1 MIYRTAGKF
10 FKNIFPFERH
20 TILLISEH
28 LQWTGLEV
36 RKLKMKRQT
45 KSRIRALAV
54 SGLFVLML
62 PLITAAAASGIPSA
76 ESAFFLAASASAMLS
91 VGNIFPA
98 SEKIPSADIGNSS
111 AGIPDKSYEEKDP
124 RLDSALFTIDDSNML
139 SFGSPEIPNSYNE
152 ERIVPDENNDAG
164 PKPYPENLENHD
176 GNITLMHYGHF
187 TGDNYID
194 LDIAGQVRN
203 LTDVSNDRLISE
215 SRLMPDFAPDFTVE
229 MNGEPQVL
237 IMHTHATESYE
248 PYERDFYDSSFNSRT
263 TDKHMNM
270 AAVGDAIA
278 EQLEAAGIGV
288 IHDTTMHDYPSYN
301 GSYDR
306 SRETVQAILEEFPS
320 IKIVLDVHRDAIERA
335 DGERIAPVAEINGR
349 NAAQIM
355 IISGCDDGTMG
366 MPDCMKNFRF
376 ACMLQQQLESDH
388 EGLTRPILFDYRKYN
403 QDLTTGSILIEVG
416 GHANSIDQAVYSGEL
431 IGRSLAECL
440 T

>member
-1 MIYRTAGKF
+1 MT
-10 FKNIFPFERH
+10 
-20 TILLISEH
+20 
-28 LQWTGLEV
+28 
-36 RKLKMKRQT
+36 RQA
-45 KSRIRALAV
+45 KSRLRALAV
-54 SGLFVLML
+54 SAAFVLML
-62 PLITAAAASGIPSA
+62 PIMAAAAASGIPSA
-76 ESAFFLAASASAMLS
+76 GSAFFLAASASAMLS
-91 VGNIFPA
+91 AGNIFPLPEKNSHA
-98 SEKIPSADIGNSS
+98 SAETPSAEL
-111 AGIPDKSYEEKDP
+111 PDKPAEEDP
-124 RLDSALFTIDDSNML
+124 RSSPLFTIDDSNML
-139 SFGSPEIPNSYNE
+139 SFGSPEIPNSSDE
-152 ERIVPDENNDAG
+152 ERIVPDENYDAG
-164 PKPYPENLENHD
+164 PKPYPESLKNHD
-176 GNITLMHYGHF
+176 GTITLMQYGHF

-215 SRLMPDFAPDFTVE
+215 SRLAPDFTVE
-229 MNGEPQVL
+229 TGSEPQIL

-278 EQLEAAGIGV
+278 EQLEGAGIGV

-306 SRETVQAILEEFPS
+306 SRETVQAILEEYPS
-320 IKIVLDVHRDAIERA
+320 IKIVLDVHRDAIERS
-335 DGERIAPVAEINGR
+335 DGERIAPIAEIDGR

-376 ACMLQQQLESDH
+376 ACMLQQQLESDC

-403 QDLTTGSILIEVG
+403 QDMTTGSILIEVG

-431 IGRSLAECL
+431 IGKALAECF